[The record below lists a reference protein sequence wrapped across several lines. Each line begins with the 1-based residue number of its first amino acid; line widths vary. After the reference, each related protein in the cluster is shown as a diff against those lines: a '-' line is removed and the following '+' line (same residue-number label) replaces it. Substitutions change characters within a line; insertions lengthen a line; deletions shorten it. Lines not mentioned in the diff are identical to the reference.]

1 MRVLAAFSRVD
12 IYRKPN
18 IGMFQVVEQ
27 VYRDAGY
34 AIDMKNSFYVG
45 DAAGRVALRKGDIRD
60 HADTDYK
67 WALNVGLPF
76 YTPEVCRYM
85 VLLLTSRQS
94 RDCHDAS

>member
-1 MRVLAAFSRVD
+1 MPLRVLAAFSRSD

-34 AIDMKNSFYVG
+34 AIDMENSIYVG
-45 DAAGRVALRKGDIRD
+45 DAAGRVGLGRGAIKD

-67 WALNVGLPF
+67 WALNVELPF
-76 YTPEVCRYM
+76 MTPEVRRLNCCR
-85 VLLLTSRQS
+85 
-94 RDCHDAS
+94 HDICVGRSDS